1 MGGWGRGWR
10 KPPLPFLH
18 RNTRPLAA
26 ATTHTHTHTF
36 SISSDLHYDERSH
49 LCPLVKYTDDK
60 QRGENVRTAG
70 RRRARFLFD
79 DTFSLKYHR
88 FLF

>member
-1 MGGWGRGWR
+1 MGGGEVGGNHHFLSFTATLAPS
-10 KPPLPFLH
+10 PP
-18 RNTRPLAA
+18 RP
-26 ATTHTHTHTF
+26 HTHTHTF

-60 QRGENVRTAG
+60 RRGENVRTAG